1 VKEEAWTPTSSS
13 LSGGS
18 FPIHQPGLEGRPI
31 ETPKRT
37 YALCGY
43 SPTLGHNPKSLR
55 MAVKQGCGLN
65 ESKHV

>member
-1 VKEEAWTPTSSS
+1 MKEEAWILASSS

-18 FPIHQPGLEGRPI
+18 FPIHQPGLESQPV

-43 SPTLGHNPKSLR
+43 SPTLGHNPKGLR
-55 MAVKQGCGLN
+55 MAVQQGRGLN
-65 ESKHV
+65 EREHV